1 MDLVMMMEDREVEG
15 TRYCREEE
23 DDEVLDDVLDETSIH
38 CGTGAVQ
45 PPR

>member
-1 MDLVMMMEDREVEG
+1 MVLVMMMEDCEVEG

-38 CGTGAVQ
+38 CGTGPDQ
-45 PPR
+45 LPR